1 MWSRGQLWREPRFES
16 QHLQWT
22 VHPCLKLQLEE
33 IQCHLLVSVGTE
45 CIWHMIQ
52 PEWEKM
58 GFCQVIPVLLL
69 LIPKILRGHDH
80 PGTGCNGFMV
90 ILDYFLWETV
100 PRQDPHRR
108 CPGLVPND
116 IIKTM
121 TKTNMKGK
129 LFGLTFPKHT
139 QFITEKNQSRNLK
152 VGTAAEGGTPL
163 TGLLFIA
170 Y

>member
-1 MWSRGQLWREPRFES
+1 MSLAVLSHIHNKNLLLWLYHGAVMLSIYTIHICCITGWNDSSVIKSTCCSCREPRFES

-100 PRQDPHRR
+100 PRQDPHRS
-108 CPGLVPND
+108 
-116 IIKTM
+116 
-121 TKTNMKGK
+121 KGK
-129 LFGLTFPKHT
+129 ANKKR
-139 QFITEKNQSRNLK
+139 E
-152 VGTAAEGGTPL
+152 
-163 TGLLFIA
+163 
-170 Y
+170 